1 MKNKVIIAIYIV
13 LSIFFS
19 KCTFECLDNSE
30 ITEISKLE
38 LVCKVW
44 GYLKYYHPGVGSGKI
59 DWDLELFKI
68 LNELDSAH
76 TKKDVNQVIS
86 NVLIDLSPFKTCD
99 ISSHVS
105 EENVIKRINLSWL
118 NDTLLLSNNNSS
130 SLKLLYDNRQPYK
143 NHYVSPNI
151 IIGIGEFENEKIY
164 SDSLFPSKKLR
175 LLALFR
181 YWNVI
186 NYFYPHLELNEE
198 PWDSVLVDFIPQFI
212 ELEDTLGYHL
222 KVLELTSHLND
233 GHVWTN
239 SNVINLYLGIYSLPI
254 KLRYIADKVVIRTFF
269 SENLVSDYNIKCGD
283 QILEINDIKITEL
296 INRQKKYY
304 SFSNETHHTR
314 RILEDLLSTQ
324 TKDTVSL
331 FIDRLGERFTVK
343 MKPLLLCELYQIEEK
358 EEKNKLAYSI
368 INDSTGY
375 INLKFLDVDDVGR
388 VMEKL
393 MDKEKIIIDIR
404 NYPKGVLYKLSEFFN
419 SDSVE
424 FVKILVPNT
433 DKPGEFLY
441 DTILKTGR
449 RNNEYFQG
457 KLILLVNEQTQ
468 SHAEFTVMCLQASPN
483 VITIGSTTAGTDGN
497 VSCIFLPGG
506 IVSYFTGLGIE
517 YPDGTP
523 TQRIGIQIDYFIKPS
538 IRDLQ
543 NNHDPLIEF
552 AVKI

>member
-1 MKNKVIIAIYIV
+1 MKNTAIIAIYIV
-13 LSIFFS
+13 LSIAFS
-19 KCTFECLDNSE
+19 KCTFECIDNSE

-38 LVCKVW
+38 LACKVW
-44 GYLKYYHPGVGSGKI
+44 GYLKYYHPGVGNEET
-59 DWDLELFKI
+59 DWDMELFKM

-86 NVLIDLSPFKTCD
+86 NVLNDLSQYKSYD

-105 EENVIKRINLSWL
+105 TENIIKRINLSWL

-130 SLKLLYDNRQPYK
+130 SLKSLYDNKQSYK
-143 NHYVSPNI
+143 NQYIFPNE
-151 IIGIGEFENEKIY
+151 IIGIGEFENEKTY

-198 PWDSVLVDFIPQFI
+198 PWDSVLVKFIPQFI
-212 ELEDTLGYHL
+212 ELKDTLDYHL
-222 KVLELTSHLND
+222 KVLELTAYLND
-233 GHVWTN
+233 GHVWTI
-239 SNVINLYLGIYSLPI
+239 SNVINLHLGIYSLPI
-254 KLRYIADKVVIRTFF
+254 KLKYIADKVVIRKFF
-269 SENLVSDYNIKCGD
+269 SDSLVNDYNIKRGD
-283 QILEINDIKITEL
+283 QILGINNIKTAKLITF
-296 INRQKKYY
+296 KSKYY
-304 SFSNETHHTR
+304 SFSNKTHHTR

-331 FIDRLGERFTVK
+331 FIDRLGEKFTVK
-343 MKPLLLCELYQIEEK
+343 MKPLLLYTLYQIEEK
-358 EEKNKLAYSI
+358 EEKSKLAYNI

-375 INLKFLDVDDVGR
+375 INLRLLDLDEVR
-388 VMEKL
+388 AVMEKL
-393 MDKEKIIIDIR
+393 MEKKKIIIDIR
-404 NYPKGVLYKLSEFFN
+404 NYPKGVLYRLSEFFN

-424 FVKILVPNT
+424 FVRILIPNT
-433 DKPGEFLY
+433 EKPGEFLY
-441 DTILKTGR
+441 DKTLKTGR
-449 RNNEYFQG
+449 RNHDYYKG
-457 KLILLVNEQTQ
+457 KLILLVDEQTQ
-468 SHAEFTVMCLQASPN
+468 SHAEFTVMCLQTSPN

-497 VSCIFLPGG
+497 VSYISLPGG

-523 TQRIGIQIDYFIKPS
+523 TQRIGIKIDYYIKPS

-543 NNHDPLIEF
+543 YNHDPLIEF
-552 AVKI
+552 AVNI